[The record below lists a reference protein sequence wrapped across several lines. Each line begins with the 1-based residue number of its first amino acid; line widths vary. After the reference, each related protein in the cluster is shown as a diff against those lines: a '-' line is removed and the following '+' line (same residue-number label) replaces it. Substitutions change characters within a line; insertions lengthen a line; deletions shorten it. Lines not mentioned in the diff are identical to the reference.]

1 MNRWEFYFC
10 AVFAISFER
19 LTKGFFISLTR
30 AIQDLCNVFFLV
42 HFVPCERARK
52 DLIFSSEW
60 NRVIIWYIIVIR
72 GPSFRSVLFAYQLG
86 NWSNVSRSWV
96 KVSTFFI
103 DRTFRGYNVIDRTG
117 WFPCGVSL
125 QNVCNSFRFIIET
138 LLTQERYETYRDFRC
153 EIFRR
158 FCVLST

>member
-1 MNRWEFYFC
+1 MRILFLCCFRYFFW
-10 AVFAISFER
+10 ASHKRIFHFAYESDSR
-19 LTKGFFISLTR
+19 SLQC
-30 AIQDLCNVFFLV
+30 IFLV

-72 GPSFRSVLFAYQLG
+72 GPSFGSVRFAYQLG

-103 DRTFRGYNVIDRTG
+103 DRTFRCYVRRILG

-138 LLTQERYETYRDFRC
+138 LLKNVTKLIKSFVAKFSEDSACFPH
-153 EIFRR
+153 
-158 FCVLST
+158 S